1 MKRRG
6 RRATRKMVRKR
17 KASRRSASRRASR
30 RSKQRGGAAGL
41 PEGYDYTMAV
51 SYTPKSDKIG
61 SPDEVPRVGGRA
73 DFMAD
78 VERTV

>member
-6 RRATRKMVRKR
+6 RRMTRKSKTKQRKGSR
-17 KASRRSASRRASR
+17 KNRKTSRRM
-30 RSKQRGGAAGL
+30 RGGAVDL
-41 PEGYDYTMAV
+41 PTGYDYTMAV

-61 SPDEVPRVGGRA
+61 SPDEVPRVGLRA

-78 VERTV
+78 VEKK

>member
-6 RRATRKMVRKR
+6 GRMTRKSKTKQRKGSR
-17 KASRRSASRRASR
+17 KNRKNSR
-30 RSKQRGGAAGL
+30 RSKQRGGAVDL
-41 PEGYDYTMAV
+41 PTGYDYTMAV
-51 SYTPKSDKIG
+51 SYKPKSDKIG

-78 VERTV
+78 IDRST

>member
-1 MKRRG
+1 MKRRS
-6 RRATRKMVRKR
+6 RRVTRKVGRKSR
-17 KASRRSASRRASR
+17 KTLRKGKSSR
-30 RSKQRGGAAGL
+30 KQRGGAVNL
-41 PEGYDYTMAV
+41 PTGYDYTMAV

-78 VERTV
+78 VERSAA